1 MLPFGCSLSRNLGF
15 KILFRAHIG
24 LIKEGNRY
32 LFGSRLFQNSVL
44 QFYFDF
50 TYWLSLTH
58 WLYNTV
64 GFKILF
70 QFHRLVI
77 LTNIINWL
85 CTIVGFKIL
94 YQFHKSQPMSLMPHW
109 LYRNRVSRFYFF
121 QFHKLVIPKKIILV
135 SIFVLRLYSNLSNWT
150 SVRR

>member
-58 WLYNTV
+58 WLYTTV

-77 LTNIINWL
+77 LTNII
-85 CTIVGFKIL
+85 IVT
-94 YQFHKSQPMSLMPHW
+94 
-109 LYRNRVSRFYFF
+109 
-121 QFHKLVIPKKIILV
+121 LVV
-135 SIFVLRLYSNLSNWT
+135 YNCWF
-150 SVRR
+150 